1 MARLPS
7 AARRGVI
14 AYAEAHAE
22 EASYLSARELGRR
35 CGASE
40 STVIRAVQERG
51 YPGFPAFQEEL
62 RAAVV
67 RRRTTVERL
76 TARGE
81 ADPLARAFARD
92 IDNLRDTWDR
102 LSPQAFER
110 AAVLLAGGART
121 WLLGL
126 RTPHAVAV
134 LLREGLSYLGIDA
147 RLLVPGTGDIWDGV
161 DRVQP
166 GDVVVAVTFPRY
178 TRAVVEAAA
187 LARRRGARLI
197 ALTDGPASP
206 LAAEAEVLLPAAYGL
221 DGYIESF
228 TACACLAQALLLE
241 VSRRMG
247 PRAREALEE
256 KETLWAERGVYW
268 E

>member
-1 MARLPS
+1 MPRSPS
-7 AARRGVI
+7 AARRELI
-14 AYAEAHAE
+14 SYAEAHSE

-35 CGASE
+35 CGVSE
-40 STVIRAVQERG
+40 STVIRAVQELG
-51 YPGFPAFQEEL
+51 YPGYPEYQKEL
-62 RAAVV
+62 RAAAA

-76 TARGE
+76 AVQGE
-81 ADPLARAFARD
+81 TDPLSRAFAGD
-92 IDNLRDTWDR
+92 IENLRDTWQG

-110 AAVLLAGGART
+110 AAALLAGGARI

-147 RLLVPGTGDIWDGV
+147 RLLVPGTGDLWDDV
-161 DRVQP
+161 DRVRP
-166 GDVVVAVTFPRY
+166 GDVVVAITFPRY
-178 TRAVVEAAA
+178 TRLVVEAAA
-187 LARRRGARLI
+187 LARRRGAVLI

-206 LAAEAEVLLPAAYGL
+206 LAAEAQVLLPAAYRL

-228 TACACLAQALLLE
+228 TACVSLAQALLLE

-256 KETLWAERGVYW
+256 KEALWAERGVYW

>member
-1 MARLPS
+1 MARPPS
-7 AARRGVI
+7 AVRRGVV
-14 AYAEAHAE
+14 AYAQAHPE

-51 YPGFPAFQEEL
+51 YPGYPAFQEEL
-62 RAAVV
+62 RAAVA

-76 TARGE
+76 SARGQ
-81 ADPLARAFARD
+81 ADALALAFARD
-92 IDNLRDTWDR
+92 LENLRSTWDR
-102 LSPQAFER
+102 LPPQAFER
-110 AAVLLAGGART
+110 ASSLLAEGART

-147 RLLVPGTGDIWDGV
+147 RLLAPGTGDLWDGV
-161 DRVQP
+161 DQVRP

-178 TRAVVEAAA
+178 TRAVAEAAA
-187 LARRRGARLI
+187 LARRRGARII

-206 LAAEAEVLLPAAYGL
+206 LAAHAEALLPAAYGL

-228 TACACLAQALLLE
+228 TACVCLAQALLLD

-247 PRAREALEE
+247 ARAREALEE
-256 KETLWAERGVYW
+256 KEALWAERGVYCP
-268 E
+268 

>member
-1 MARLPS
+1 MPRPPS
-7 AARRGVI
+7 AVRRGVI
-14 AYAEAHAE
+14 AYAEAHPE

-51 YPGFPAFQEEL
+51 YPGYPAFQAEL
-62 RAAVV
+62 RAVTA

-76 TARGE
+76 AAGGE

-92 IDNLRDTWDR
+92 IENLRDTWDR
-102 LSPQAFER
+102 LSPEAFER
-110 AAVLLAGGART
+110 AAALLAGGSRT

-126 RTPHAVAV
+126 RMPHAVAV

-147 RLLVPGTGDIWDGV
+147 RLLIPGTGDLWDGV
-161 DRVQP
+161 DGVRP

-187 LARRRGARLI
+187 VARRRGARLI

-206 LAAEAEVLLPAAYGL
+206 LAGHAEVLLPAACRL
-221 DGYIESF
+221 EGYIESF
-228 TACACLAQALLLE
+228 TAGVCLAQALLLE

-247 PRAREALEE
+247 SRARRALEE
-256 KETLWAERGVYW
+256 KEALWAERGVYCP
-268 E
+268 